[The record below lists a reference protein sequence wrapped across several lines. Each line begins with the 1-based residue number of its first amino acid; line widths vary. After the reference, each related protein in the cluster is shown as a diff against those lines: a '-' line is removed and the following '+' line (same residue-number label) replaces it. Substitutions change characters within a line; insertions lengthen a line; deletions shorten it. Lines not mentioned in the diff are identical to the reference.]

1 MNKKLLKKNQF
12 LFHVL
17 TLVTGT
23 AIAQAIPILISPIL
37 TRIYSPEQ
45 FGTFALFMSI
55 AGSIAIISTL
65 RYEMAIMLPEKDG
78 DSANVVS
85 LSFIIIILV
94 SVLTL
99 LGVFIIGLLSSDFFG
114 ASSTMQLWLYIMP
127 LFVLLQGVTQSINN
141 WFVRRKDFKN
151 IAVGKV
157 SFSLVT
163 NGFLIILGIL
173 GFTYNGI
180 FISNFLGW
188 ISFSIFFFIMMFK
201 KYGTLK
207 SQINKLS
214 IKKVA
219 KKYREFPTTN
229 VFQALI
235 ESFQMSGIIMLVSY
249 YFSTHVS
256 GLYSFSL
263 RVLMAPMWIIGTSIS
278 QVFYQKAS
286 ETYNNGGD
294 LRLLIRKTVFNSA
307 LFFSPILLV
316 LLVAGP
322 SIFAFVFGNE
332 WREAGEFARI
342 LSPWIFFDF
351 VKSPISQIPL
361 IVGKIKNMLP
371 ITIIGIIIL
380 LFSLIWGG
388 YTHDIYFGF
397 MLLSALMCV
406 YVLCL
411 MIWIYKVAAIKKMQ
425 WN

>member
-1 MNKKLLKKNQF
+1 VNKKLLKKNQF